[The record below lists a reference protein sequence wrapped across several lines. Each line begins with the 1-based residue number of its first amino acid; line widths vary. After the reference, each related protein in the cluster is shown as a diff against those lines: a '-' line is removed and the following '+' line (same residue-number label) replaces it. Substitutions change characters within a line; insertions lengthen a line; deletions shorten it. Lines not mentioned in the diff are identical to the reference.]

1 MKKIKIELD
10 EYDYDCADGCCT
22 NYGTVVTVNGE
33 ELTSHNKDVSTIIR
47 NILSHI
53 GYDVEVVE
61 KFNGEEY

>member
-10 EYDYDCADGCCT
+10 EYDYDCSDGCCT
-22 NYGTVVTVNGE
+22 NYGVVVTVNGE
-33 ELTSHNKDVSTIIR
+33 ELTAHNSDKAMIIR
-47 NILSHI
+47 NILSHM

>member
-22 NYGTVVTVNGE
+22 NYGVVVTVNGE
-33 ELTSHNKDVSTIIR
+33 ELTAHNSDTAMIIR
-47 NILSHI
+47 NILSHM

>member
-10 EYDYDCADGCCT
+10 EYDYDCSDGCCT
-22 NYGTVVTVNGE
+22 NYGTIVTVNGE

-47 NILSHI
+47 NILSHM

>member
-22 NYGTVVTVNGE
+22 NYGTIVTVNGE
-33 ELTSHNKDVSTIIR
+33 ELTSQNKDVSTIIR

-53 GYDVEVVE
+53 GYDVEVVN

>member
-10 EYDYDCADGCCT
+10 EYDYDCSDRCCT
-22 NYGTVVTVNGE
+22 NYGTIVTVNGE
-33 ELTSHNKDVSTIIR
+33 ELTCHNKDVSTIIR

>member
-22 NYGTVVTVNGE
+22 NYGTIVTVSGE
-33 ELTSHNKDVSTIIR
+33 ELTAHNSDTAMIIR
-47 NILSHI
+47 NILSHM
-53 GYDVEVVE
+53 GYDAEVVE

>member
-22 NYGTVVTVNGE
+22 NYGTIVTVNGE
-33 ELTSHNKDVSTIIR
+33 ELTSQNKDVSTIIK

>member
-10 EYDYDCADGCCT
+10 EYDYDCSDGCCT

-33 ELTSHNKDVSTIIR
+33 ELTYHNKDVSSIIR
-47 NILSHI
+47 NILSHM